1 MGRNAFADLSQRH
14 VCRLVDGSPTAE
26 CVDMWVPLGNFMN
39 DWYAYHRDRRSDLVA
54 DPLPE
59 TYPPAMHRWA
69 TFCASAVEW
78 FCARYD
84 LPCPEWPMA
93 SRYTLSEPWF
103 FHQQERAWQR
113 LLTTTPE
120 AFSRRNIYCGDRG
133 FKNKYEISHPIL
145 LLSPQRAS
153 PYDA

>member
-1 MGRNAFADLSQRH
+1 MYLDHFQTM
-14 VCRLVDGSPTAE
+14 RLTFEEICQGQDP
-26 CVDMWVPLGNFMN
+26 WVPLGNFMN

-69 TFCASAVEW
+69 VFCAAAVEW

-84 LPCPEWPMA
+84 LPCPEWSTA
-93 SRYTLSEPWF
+93 SRYTLSEPWL
-103 FHQQERAWQR
+103 FHEREKARQR

-120 AFSRRNIYCGDRG
+120 AFSRRNIYCGDRV
-133 FKNKYEISHPIL
+133 FRNKYEISHPIL
-145 LLSPQRAS
+145 LLSPVHDRA
-153 PYDA
+153 AGTRREV